1 MSTANLEQRLI
12 MNSPIHFIPSRLFIL
27 NVSLSLI
34 SIFSFSAFAENNAPS
49 EEDFF
54 GEIPIVLTA
63 TRLAQPATEA
73 PAAITII
80 DREMIKASGA
90 REIADLFQLVPGFVV
105 RHENGYTPIVMY
117 HGLSDE
123 YARRMQVLIDGRSVY
138 SASAGGVE
146 WTNLPITV
154 DDIERIEII
163 RGPNAASYGSNSFL
177 SVINIIT
184 LHTSDT
190 SGTFDKITRGTN
202 NISDVYL
209 RHGNTAENFSYQ
221 INVGYNYD
229 EGFDNRDDT
238 RTVQLARFRADYQ
251 ASALDTV
258 MVQVGT
264 NNGTRELHEYTLK
277 TTIDRKINDHFAQI
291 RWAHQI
297 SNDEELS
304 LQFFY
309 NAENKD
315 EFFDVTTPD
324 LAPFPVRVIADN
336 TVHAE
341 RYDLE
346 LQHNLSLNTTTRM
359 VWGLGL
365 RQDSTNG
372 VDIFGTNTATGYT
385 GGKKVFYNKILR
397 AFGNIESRF
406 YGKLIVN
413 AGAML
418 EKSDL
423 ADNQFSPRLG
433 LNYLF
438 NARHS
443 VRFTASRATRSPTL
457 RERYDN
463 YRVPIYDT
471 VLPPSLIG
479 VTTLWKGSPN
489 LKPEVITAYELGY
502 HANLG
507 WKRSSFDLKLYRE
520 ELRDL
525 ISPDDNQVLDPT
537 DIVDGRYEIV
547 DNLTDSDITGAEVA
561 IGINPTKNSRL
572 VLSHSRIN
580 IESKNPNISSDLLAD
595 SAPEIITSLL
605 IINRF
610 PGDVTGSLLYTSASK
625 SNGLGSGDAVDGHE
639 RLDLRL
645 GYEFGTSKIRGEI
658 SFVLQNLLGE
668 YTDWGTSPGPDQIFD
683 TQRYISLS
691 LQWD

>member
-1 MSTANLEQRLI
+1 MKRTLS
-12 MNSPIHFIPSRLFIL
+12 SRIIS
-27 NVSLSLI
+27 VLSLFFI
-34 SIFSFSAFAENNAPS
+34 ALPVYSGSETAPLAEEEYFA
-49 EEDFF
+49 D
-54 GEIPIVLTA
+54 IPIVLTA

-90 REIADLFQLVPGFVV
+90 REIADLFRLVPGFVV
-105 RHENGYTPIVMY
+105 SHENGYTPIVMY

-138 SASAGGVE
+138 SPSGGGVE
-146 WTNLPITV
+146 WTNLPLTV

-177 SVINIIT
+177 SIINIIT
-184 LHTSDT
+184 LHSSDT
-190 SGTFDKITRGTN
+190 TGTFDKITRGTN
-202 NISDVYL
+202 NIGDVYM
-209 RHGNTAENFSYQ
+209 RHGNSVENFSYQ
-221 INVGYNYD
+221 ISVGYNHD
-229 EGFDNRDDT
+229 DGFDNRDDA
-238 RTVQLARFRADYQ
+238 RTVQLARFRSDYQ
-251 ASALDTV
+251 ASAVDTV

-277 TTIDRKINDHFAQI
+277 STIDRKINDHFAQI

-297 SNDEELS
+297 DNDEEFS

-309 NAENKD
+309 NAENKI

-324 LAPFPVRVIADN
+324 LAPIPVRVIADN
-336 TVHAE
+336 TVHGE

-346 LQHNLSLNTTTRM
+346 LQHNLSFNTNTRM

-365 RQDSTNG
+365 RQDSASG
-372 VDIFGTNTATGYT
+372 VDVFGTNAATGYT
-385 GGKKVFYNKILR
+385 GGKKIFYSKILR
-397 AFGNIESRF
+397 AFANIESRF
-406 YGKLIVN
+406 FDKLIVN

-438 NARHS
+438 NTNHS
-443 VRFTASRATRSPTL
+443 VRLTASHATRSPTI
-457 RERYDN
+457 RESYDN

-471 VLPPSLIG
+471 ADPPSLMF
-479 VTTLWKGSPN
+479 VTTLWKGSLK

-502 HANLG
+502 HANFG

-525 ISPDDNQVLDPT
+525 ISPDDNQIADPS
-537 DIVDGRYEIV
+537 DLVDGQYEV
-547 DNLTDSDITGAEVA
+547 VGNFTDSDITGAEIS
-561 IGINPTKNSRL
+561 IGFKPTKTSRFI
-572 VLSHSRIN
+572 LSHSRIN
-580 IESKNPNISSDLLAD
+580 IESRNPNISSDLLAE

-605 IINRF
+605 MINRF
-610 PGDVTGSLLYTSASK
+610 PGNVTGSFLYTSASK
-625 SNGLGSGDAVDGHE
+625 SNGLGSG
-639 RLDLRL
+639 
-645 GYEFGTSKIRGEI
+645 
-658 SFVLQNLLGE
+658 
-668 YTDWGTSPGPDQIFD
+668 
-683 TQRYISLS
+683 
-691 LQWD
+691 